1 MILAQNGIWSREPT
15 ILKVERTL
23 ERVSYKET
31 YSGLATYRALSL
43 DTLVNGIFLAI
54 RTVDNI
60 SKSKSQSR
68 SFYET
73 PKNTFVLYK
82 ARINK

>member
-1 MILAQNGIWSREPT
+1 MASREAT

-23 ERVSYKET
+23 ERVSYKKT
-31 YSGLATYRALSL
+31 YSGLATYRTLSL
-43 DTLVNGIFLAI
+43 NTLVNGIFLAI

-60 SKSKSQSR
+60 SKSESQSC

-73 PKNTFVLYK
+73 PKNTFVLCK
-82 ARINK
+82 ARINNNK